1 LRIRTQFI
9 ITMLLFGG
17 VLAAIS
23 ASAVITN
30 RQVQNAIEQE
40 AIADTIVQGASE
52 LGYLASD
59 YVIYREAPQL
69 ERWEARFASF
79 AHDVSRLQANEPE
92 QEALVYNLEVNAERL
107 RSVFDSVAAAVAS
120 RSQGPAETLDPVLLQ
135 VSWSRMA
142 VQTQGLV
149 LDASRL
155 SQIWDNQVHA
165 LQNRNTFIVIA
176 LIGVLAVY
184 FVANYFLIQR
194 RMLGSLARL
203 QAGTTIVGS
212 GDLDFRIEVKEND
225 EVGDLSRAFNRMA
238 DDLKAAAAEIMEER
252 RAYQER
258 FEAAPD
264 AYVVTDKAGII
275 KAANRAM
282 GKLVQV
288 NADDLVGRNLTEFVV
303 ASDVPEFR
311 EHMARLHSGQVE
323 SPWRWEVHLQPDGN
337 EAVVHAALAATVAY
351 TAAGEFEVLRWLLRD
366 VTREKQMHAAL
377 VHAGKLSI
385 AGRLAASLAHEIN
398 NPLSAALGCADLAV
412 ESFQAGED
420 PSPHLRV
427 LCDALGRTSRVV
439 TQLRELHGDQRSEE
453 KLPADLNELV
463 EKVLLLARKKAD
475 SAGVKISWEPVADLP
490 RPAIM
495 VDSMQQV
502 FLNLTL
508 NAIEAMEGQGLLD
521 VRLRHTQRPQR
532 VGVAFADNGPGISS
546 EVLEVLFE
554 PFNTTKARGSGLGLF
569 ICQNIVQQHGGSI
582 EVETLAGEGTTFTV
596 WLPL

>member
-1 LRIRTQFI
+1 
-9 ITMLLFGG
+9 MLLFGG
-17 VLAAIS
+17 ILAAIS
-23 ASAVITN
+23 ASAIITN
-30 RQVQNAIEQE
+30 RQVDNAIEQE
-40 AIADTIVQGASE
+40 AIADTIVMGASE
-52 LGYLASD
+52 LSYLASD
-59 YVIYREAPQL
+59 YVIYREAQQL
-69 ERWEARFASF
+69 DRWEARFAAF
-79 AHDVSRLQANEPE
+79 AHDVSRLQANDPE
-92 QEALVYNLEVNAERL
+92 QEALVRNLQVNAERL

-120 RSQGPAETLDPVLLQ
+120 RSQGPGETLDPVLLQ
-135 VSWSRMA
+135 VSWSRVA

-155 SQIWDNQVHA
+155 SQLWDNQVHH
-165 LQNRNTFIVIA
+165 LQSRNVILVTT

-203 QAGTTIVGS
+203 QAGTAVIGS

-225 EVGDLSRAFNRMA
+225 EVGDLSRAFNKMA
-238 DDLKAAAAEIMEER
+238 DDLRAAAAEIMDER
-252 RAYQER
+252 RQYQER

-264 AYVVTDKAGII
+264 AYVVTDEAGII

-288 NADDLVGRNLTEFVV
+288 SAAELVGRNLADFLV
-303 ASDVPEFR
+303 AADVPEFR
-311 EHMARLHSGQVE
+311 EHVARLHAGQVE
-323 SPWRWEVHLQPDGN
+323 SPWRWETRLQPDGS
-337 EAVVHAALAATVAY
+337 EAIVDAAVAATAAY
-351 TAAGEFEVLRWLLRD
+351 TVTGEFEVLRWLLRD

-398 NPLSAALGCADLAV
+398 NPLSAALGCADLAI
-412 ESFQAGED
+412 ESFNAGED

-439 TQLRELHGDQRSEE
+439 TQLRELHGEQRSEK

-490 RPAIM
+490 QPAIM
-495 VDSMQQV
+495 LDSMQQV

-508 NAIEAMEGQGLLD
+508 NAIEAMDGHGRLD
-521 VRLRHTQRPQR
+521 VRLRHTHHPER
-532 VGVAFADNGPGISS
+532 VGVAFADDGPGIPP
-546 EVLEVLFE
+546 EVLKVLFE

-569 ICQNIVQQHGGSI
+569 FCQNIVQQHGGSI
-582 EVETLAGEGTTFTV
+582 EVETLAGKGTTFTV

>member
-1 LRIRTQFI
+1 
-9 ITMLLFGG
+9 MLLFGG
-17 VLAAIS
+17 ILAAIS
-23 ASAVITN
+23 ASAIITN
-30 RQVQNAIEQE
+30 RQVDNAIEQE
-40 AIADTIVQGASE
+40 AIADTIVMGASE
-52 LGYLASD
+52 LSYLASD
-59 YVIYREAPQL
+59 YVIYREAQQL
-69 ERWEARFASF
+69 DRWEARFAAF
-79 AHDVSRLQANEPE
+79 AHDVSRLQANDPE
-92 QEALVYNLEVNAERL
+92 QEALVRNLQVNAERL

-120 RSQGPAETLDPVLLQ
+120 RSQGPGETLDPVLLQ
-135 VSWSRMA
+135 VSWSRVA

-155 SQIWDNQVHA
+155 SQLWDNQVHH
-165 LQNRNTFIVIA
+165 LQSRNVILVTT

-203 QAGTTIVGS
+203 QAGTAVIGS

-225 EVGDLSRAFNRMA
+225 EVGDLSRAFNKMA
-238 DDLKAAAAEIMEER
+238 DDLRAAAAEIMDER
-252 RAYQER
+252 RQYQER

-264 AYVVTDKAGII
+264 AYVVTDEAGII

-288 NADDLVGRNLTEFVV
+288 SAAELVGRNLADFLV
-303 ASDVPEFR
+303 AADVPAFR
-311 EHMARLHSGQVE
+311 EHVARLHAGQVE
-323 SPWRWEVHLQPDGN
+323 SPWRWETRLQPDGS
-337 EAVVHAALAATVAY
+337 EAIVDAAVAATAAY
-351 TAAGEFEVLRWLLRD
+351 TVTGEFEVLRWLLRD

-398 NPLSAALGCADLAV
+398 NPLSAALGCADLAI
-412 ESFQAGED
+412 ESFNAGED

-439 TQLRELHGDQRSEE
+439 TQLRELHGEQRSEK
-453 KLPADLNELV
+453 KLPANLNELV

-490 RPAIM
+490 QPAIM
-495 VDSMQQV
+495 LDSMQQV

-508 NAIEAMEGQGLLD
+508 NAIEAMDGHGRLD
-521 VRLRHTQRPQR
+521 VRLRHTHHPER
-532 VGVAFADNGPGISS
+532 VGVAFADDGPGIPP
-546 EVLEVLFE
+546 EVLKVLFE

-569 ICQNIVQQHGGSI
+569 FCQNIVQQHGGSI
-582 EVETLAGEGTTFTV
+582 EVETLAGKGTTFTV

>member
-1 LRIRTQFI
+1 
-9 ITMLLFGG
+9 MLLFGG
-17 VLAAIS
+17 ILAAIS
-23 ASAVITN
+23 ASAIITN
-30 RQVQNAIEQE
+30 RQVDNAIEQE
-40 AIADTIVQGASE
+40 AIADTIVMGASE
-52 LGYLASD
+52 LSYLASD
-59 YVIYREAPQL
+59 YVIYREAQQL
-69 ERWEARFASF
+69 DRWEARFAAF
-79 AHDVSRLQANEPE
+79 AHDVSRLQANDPE
-92 QEALVYNLEVNAERL
+92 QEALVRNLQVNAERL

-120 RSQGPAETLDPVLLQ
+120 RSQGPGETLDPVLLQ
-135 VSWSRMA
+135 VSWSRVA

-155 SQIWDNQVHA
+155 SQLWDNQVHH
-165 LQNRNTFIVIA
+165 LQSRNVILVTT

-203 QAGTTIVGS
+203 QAGTAVIGS

-225 EVGDLSRAFNRMA
+225 EVGDLSRAFNKMA
-238 DDLKAAAAEIMEER
+238 DDLRAAAAEIMDER
-252 RAYQER
+252 RQYQER

-264 AYVVTDKAGII
+264 AYVVTDEAGII

-288 NADDLVGRNLTEFVV
+288 SAAELVGRNLADFLV
-303 ASDVPEFR
+303 AADVPEFR
-311 EHMARLHSGQVE
+311 EHVARLYAGQVE
-323 SPWRWEVHLQPDGN
+323 SPWRWETRLQPDGS
-337 EAVVHAALAATVAY
+337 EAIVDAAVAATAAY
-351 TAAGEFEVLRWLLRD
+351 TVTGEFEVLRWLLRD

-398 NPLSAALGCADLAV
+398 NPLSAALGCADLAI
-412 ESFQAGED
+412 ESFNAGED

-439 TQLRELHGDQRSEE
+439 TQLRELHGEQRSEK
-453 KLPADLNELV
+453 KLPANLNELV

-490 RPAIM
+490 QPAIM
-495 VDSMQQV
+495 LDSMQQV

-508 NAIEAMEGQGLLD
+508 NAIEAMDGHGRLD
-521 VRLRHTQRPQR
+521 VRLRHTHHPER
-532 VGVAFADNGPGISS
+532 VGVAFADDGPGIPP
-546 EVLEVLFE
+546 EVLKVLFE

-569 ICQNIVQQHGGSI
+569 FCQNIVQQHGGSI
-582 EVETLAGEGTTFTV
+582 EVETLAGKGTTFTV